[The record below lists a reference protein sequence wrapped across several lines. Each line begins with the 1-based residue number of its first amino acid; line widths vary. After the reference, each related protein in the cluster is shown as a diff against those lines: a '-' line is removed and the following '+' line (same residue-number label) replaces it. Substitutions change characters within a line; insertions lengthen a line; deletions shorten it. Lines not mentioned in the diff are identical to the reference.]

1 MFSQKIFSFNF
12 SNFKVFTL
20 STFSNYRYVLEFY
33 PSPKNDLMNINTLTL
48 HGTRKKTMYHT
59 INTEHGPCILPWK
72 IDVSWYKIQTCIPT
86 GVTLKCGIF
95 FNVLFSH
102 NSRLLYMYIMLTL
115 HVHNAYGY
123 WIYKTCFCVQFSY
136 NDIPICL
143 SSFSFGFI
151 RFYKLINMTW

>member
-12 SNFKVFTL
+12 SNFKVFTYLLFQLCTRYL
-20 STFSNYRYVLEFY
+20 SITKEWFDEYQYI
-33 PSPKNDLMNINTLTL
+33 DLAWYQ
-48 HGTRKKTMYHT
+48 KKTMYHT
-59 INTEHGPCILPWK
+59 VNTEHGPCILPWK

-86 GVTLKCGIF
+86 GVTLKCGMC

-143 SSFSFGFI
+143 SSYSFGFI